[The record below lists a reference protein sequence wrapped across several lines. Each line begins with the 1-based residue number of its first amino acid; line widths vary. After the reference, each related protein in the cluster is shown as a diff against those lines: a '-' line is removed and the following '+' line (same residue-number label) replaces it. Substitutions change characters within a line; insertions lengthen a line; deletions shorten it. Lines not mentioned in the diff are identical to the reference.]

1 MLRDKSKNL
10 NNLISKSKIMA
21 KKRGKSEV
29 TSRKKVKKTKT
40 LKTISQKAPP
50 EEKHVK
56 EALHELEI
64 LAEEKKV
71 EEKVGSIEKEE
82 DAIEK
87 KEEKISSEEKKI
99 EKETTKIEKT
109 EQEIKKAVVPKPM
122 SKFNIKDINRGIIG
136 AFIGVVAHFAF
147 VYSREIAKDISTARA
162 TVLIFFSYI
171 LIIILM
177 YETGYREIKEK
188 RILGILPIRATV
200 IFMTS
205 IAVIL
210 VIFFL
215 FNQVSAGDLTGLYK
229 QIAVTSV
236 LAALG
241 AGTADL
247 IGNH

>member
-1 MLRDKSKNL
+1 
-10 NNLISKSKIMA
+10 MA
-21 KKRGKSEV
+21 NKRGKA
-29 TSRKKVKKTKT
+29 KVASKKTSK
-40 LKTISQKAPP
+40 KAKPAKKSSRSAP
-50 EEKHVK
+50 SEEKPVK

-71 EEKVGSIEKEE
+71 EEKVNGVEKKEE
-82 DAIEK
+82 EIEK
-87 KEEKISSEEKKI
+87 KEGKIASEEKKI
-99 EKETTKIEKT
+99 EKETAKIQKT
-109 EQEIKKAVVPKPM
+109 EEEIKKDVAPKPL

-147 VYSREIAKDISTARA
+147 IYGKEIAKGISTTRA
-162 TVLIFFSYI
+162 TVLIIFSYV

-177 YETGYREIKEK
+177 YETGYREIKEG

-200 IFMTS
+200 IFLTS

-215 FNQVSAGDLTGLYK
+215 FNQVSVGDFTGLYK

-247 IGNH
+247 IGND